1 MKILNKNGLVFE
13 KAIKSV
19 GTDDENFSFDCERP
33 KHEVLI
39 LPFEISNKLVTNG
52 EWIEFIDIMVIIK
65 VNIGCPMDFQNASRK
80 IGSLLFIGK
89 KKKVNGS
96 LHFKWK

>member
-1 MKILNKNGLVFE
+1 MCIRDRDIESENIKQEWVGFE

-52 EWIEFIDIMVIIK
+52 EWIEFIDNDGYNK
-65 VNIGCPMDFQNASRK
+65 SEY
-80 IGSLLFIGK
+80 
-89 KKKVNGS
+89 
-96 LHFKWK
+96 